1 MEENN
6 KKSNEMQSRRAF
18 FKKAVKSVLP
28 FVAGVVL
35 ASTPNLA
42 KANTGEEVS
51 GCDYG
56 CMYGC
61 MGLCSRACSTTCVG
75 SCRGG
80 CSGACSYT
88 CQNTCKGSCMGSC
101 NTGCRSMN
109 YF

>member
-6 KKSNEMQSRRAF
+6 KKNNEMQSRRAF
-18 FKKAVKSVLP
+18 FKKAVKNVLP

-61 MGLCSRACSTTCVG
+61 MGLCSRACSTTCVAAAVEDVVAHVHTLV
-75 SCRGG
+75 RTPVK
-80 CSGACSYT
+80 AVAWEAAT
-88 CQNTCKGSCMGSC
+88 QDVAA
-101 NTGCRSMN
+101 
-109 YF
+109 